1 MHWLDHMGPLRTG
14 GWVHGYV
21 RTVWAVLWFWAAAWS
36 AGRDVLFLAASDS
49 HYRHPDHPLG
59 HHNDMNRATIEEMNR
74 VEELEWPRKLGGG
87 RVGRP
92 RGVVMLGDL
101 VDDGDLAV
109 GGRVVTREQW
119 SRFIEDIGLD
129 GTDGRLRWPV
139 FETWGNHDGP
149 PAAAARCG
157 FSVQAQIAERN
168 RCRLQAGRIGRVS
181 KSGLH
186 YSWDWD
192 DVHFVMLG
200 LYPADQ
206 ASRQARYSPVWH
218 DPQGA
223 LSFLREDLEERVGQS
238 GRPVVLMS
246 HCGFDTDWWT
256 PPDWRAVYDVAHRY
270 RVILYLYGHT
280 GTGIRAWAPEGEPVR
295 WDCINTG
302 HLDAGFFVVHISS
315 NKIRAAYRCKEG
327 LQYVKD
333 AQGRST
339 VQWGGQWK
347 WSWEWEQPLNP

>member
-1 MHWLDHMGPLRTG
+1 MYRTDPEGTARTG
-14 GWVHGYV
+14 SWALRYGLIGW
-21 RTVWAVLWFWAAAWS
+21 AILWFWTAAWTE
-36 AGRDVLFLAASDS
+36 ARDVVFLAASDS

-59 HHNDMNRATIEEMNR
+59 HHNDMNRASVEEMNR
-74 VEELEWPRKLGGG
+74 AEDLEWPRKLGGG

-101 VDDGDLAV
+101 VDDGDLAI
-109 GGRVVTREQW
+109 GDRVVTREQW
-119 SRFIEDIGLD
+119 SRFVEDVGLD

-149 PAAAARCG
+149 PAATARCG
-157 FSVQAQIAERN
+157 FSVQAQIVERN
-168 RCRLQAGRIGRVS
+168 CRRLQAGRIARVS

-223 LSFLREDLEERVGQS
+223 LSFLREDLEEQVGQS

-246 HCGFDTDWWT
+246 HCGFDTDWWAPT
-256 PPDWRAVYDVAHRY
+256 EWRAVYDVAHRY
-270 RVILYLYGHT
+270 RVVLYLYGHT

-302 HLDAGFFVVHISS
+302 HLDAGFFVVHINS

-333 AQGRST
+333 IQGRST
-339 VQWGGQWK
+339 AQWRGQWK
-347 WSWEWEQPLNP
+347 WSWEWEKSLNP